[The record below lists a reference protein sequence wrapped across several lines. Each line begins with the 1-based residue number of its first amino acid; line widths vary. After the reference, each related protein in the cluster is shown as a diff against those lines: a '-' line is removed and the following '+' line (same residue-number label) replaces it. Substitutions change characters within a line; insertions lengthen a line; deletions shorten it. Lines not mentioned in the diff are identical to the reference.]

1 MCYELVQL
9 NAFFS
14 CFAVV
19 RLTTVLP
26 LSYCIVCAFEAEAR
40 SLSGM
45 IEEWWWDSYTGPLVD
60 VPKAVARLDVAAVV
74 VHDLW

>member
-1 MCYELVQL
+1 M
-9 NAFFS
+9 
-14 CFAVV
+14 
-19 RLTTVLP
+19 TTVLP

-60 VPKAVARLDVAAVV
+60 VPKDEARLEVAAIS
-74 VHDLW
+74 HCP